1 MMEISIYT
9 SDHQHHQPGPGD
21 ASLQHALAAPG
32 AENKTHGPLYEDLD
46 ILMAPWVATAGE
58 KKILPWDEP
67 WWVAPTHHATRTLRR
82 PQGQRQW
89 FVKAFGV
96 GPGQFTLLT
105 TTCCKATL
113 GVEGM
118 PEGIASWASGRQVQ

>member
-21 ASLQHALAAPG
+21 ASFFLSLAAPG

-96 GPGQFTLLT
+96 GPGQFKHLKL
-105 TTCCKATL
+105 CAHRPEFS
-113 GVEGM
+113 VET
-118 PEGIASWASGRQVQ
+118 AK